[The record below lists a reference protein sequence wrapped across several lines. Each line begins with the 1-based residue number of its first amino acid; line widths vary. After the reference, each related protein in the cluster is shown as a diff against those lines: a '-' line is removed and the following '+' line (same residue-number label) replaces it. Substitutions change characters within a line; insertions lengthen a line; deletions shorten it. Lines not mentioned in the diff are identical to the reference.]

1 MCMYVHNEVCICNGM
16 YWNLVTW
23 ELTSPCVG
31 LLSFQSKHQ
40 ALNWLTRQSLMELWT
55 TLFAIRGGKDSCLL
69 LDEYTTLD
77 CWWAP
82 NTHPYTHMLYMC
94 THIHTVCCAH
104 ITYIKCQSLCFE
116 LHNSEGYGEFGCYS
130 NSWLDYTCQE
140 WLQYELD
147 YFHFLS
153 SEMMAS
159 LPTLHLDFCP
169 SSSMWRP
176 LRVMRVLPLQ
186 W

>member
-82 NTHPYTHMLYMC
+82 NTHTTC
-94 THIHTVCCAH
+94 THYVFEYVVHYLLHYYTPVCANDESHWNWLLFLGHLTRIYCVKNNFS
-104 ITYIKCQSLCFE
+104 IP
-116 LHNSEGYGEFGCYS
+116 SEFICSHY
-130 NSWLDYTCQE
+130 
-140 WLQYELD
+140 
-147 YFHFLS
+147 
-153 SEMMAS
+153 
-159 LPTLHLDFCP
+159 
-169 SSSMWRP
+169 
-176 LRVMRVLPLQ
+176 VI
-186 W
+186 